1 MLAALFGIAVGC
13 LVVFG
18 IDPGWNR
25 AASALFLVAAMA
37 VPCAAVE
44 FVLLRRRPGN
54 GFDFGRPCFSARRVV
69 RKLTALWAIL
79 AVLLMCYAVLPL
91 YRTELYQP
99 FHWLLRNAM
108 FPFLLASIP
117 YVALID
123 AFQTEPEDSLY
134 ALGERLLNGSAQ
146 LGRKELDYLLG
157 WVVKG
162 FFLPLMFSYLSWKI
176 DAIAGFSLAGF
187 PPASFQQ
194 AVSQVYDMAYASIF
208 FIDVLIATAGYLMTL
223 RLLGTEI
230 RSVEPTVAGWLVAIA
245 CYDPFW
251 PGLFDSF
258 FRYTQE
264 RSWGL
269 WLEAYPVLYTLWAA
283 AILIVLSIYGWA
295 ALSFGIRFSN
305 LTHRGI
311 ITSGPYRFTKHPAY
325 VAKNISWWLIS
336 IPFLPA
342 DGSPFTALQLCLGLA
357 GINAIYVLRA
367 RTEERHLSQDPVYR
381 EYAAYISRHGI
392 FRWLPRGLAGVPNE
406 KGHPSGRPFSSALN
420 GASDGAR
427 TRDLRRDRPTL

>member
-1 MLAALFGIAVGC
+1 MHTTPKPPPSITGPVITLAALLGIAVGC
-13 LVVFG
+13 FVVFG
-18 IDPGWNR
+18 LKPGWNS
-25 AASALFLVAAMA
+25 AGSALFLVGAMA
-37 VPCAAVE
+37 LPCAVAE
-44 FVLLRRRPGN
+44 FFLHRLRAGS
-54 GFDFGRPCFSARRVV
+54 GFDFSKPRFSASRLL

-79 AVLLMCYAVLPL
+79 AVLLLCYAILPL

-108 FPFLLASIP
+108 FVFLLLSIP
-117 YVALID
+117 YVALVD
-123 AFQTEPEDSLY
+123 AFQKEPEDSLH
-134 ALGERLLNGSAQ
+134 ALGERLLNPAAH
-146 LGRKELDYLLG
+146 LRDKDLNYLLG
-157 WVVKG
+157 WAVKG

-176 DAIAGFSLAGF
+176 DTIAGVSLAGV
-187 PPASFQQ
+187 PGAGLQED
-194 AVSQVYDMAYASIF
+194 VSRVYDLAFTWIF

-230 RSVEPTVAGWLVAIA
+230 RSVEPTVAGWLVAVA

-258 FRYTQE
+258 FTYTHE

-283 AILIVLSIYGWA
+283 AILFVLSIYGWA

-336 IPFLPA
+336 IPFMPA
-342 DGSPFTALQLCLGLA
+342 DGSPVTALQLCLGLA
-357 GINAIYVLRA
+357 GINVIYLLRA

-381 EYAAYISRHGI
+381 EYAAYIRAHGI
-392 FRWLPRGLAGVPNE
+392 FRWLPRGIGEGQNE
-406 KGHPSGRPFSSALN
+406 KGHPGGRPFSSV
-420 GASDGAR
+420 
-427 TRDLRRDRPTL
+427 

>member
-1 MLAALFGIAVGC
+1 MHDTLRMPPSITGPVITLVALLGIALGC
-13 LVVFG
+13 YVVFG
-18 IDPGWNR
+18 LQPGWSG
-25 AASALFLVAAMA
+25 AGSALFLVGALAL
-37 VPCAAVE
+37 PCAAAE
-44 FVLLRRRPGN
+44 FLLRQLRPGS
-54 GFDFGRPCFSARRVV
+54 GFDFSRPRFSFRRLV

-79 AVLLMCYAVLPL
+79 AVLLLCYAILPL
-91 YRTELYQP
+91 YRAELYQP
-99 FHWLLRNAM
+99 FHWLLSN
-108 FPFLLASIP
+108 FLLAFLLLSVP
-117 YVALID
+117 YVALVD
-123 AFQTEPEDSLY
+123 AFQNEPEDSLH
-134 ALGERLLNGSAQ
+134 ALGERLLTPSAS
-146 LGRKELDYLLG
+146 LGPQDFNYLLG

-176 DAIAGFSLAGF
+176 DTIAGFSPAGF
-187 PPASFQQ
+187 QPARFQE
-194 AVSQVYDMAYASIF
+194 AVSRIYDLAFAWIF

-223 RLLGTEI
+223 KLLGTEI

-258 FRYTQE
+258 FRYTHE

-269 WLEAYPVLYTLWAA
+269 WLEAYPALYTLWAA
-283 AILIVLSIYGWA
+283 AILIVLAIYGWA

-342 DGSPFTALQLCLGLA
+342 DGSPVTALQLCLGLA
-357 GINAIYVLRA
+357 GINTIYLLRA
-367 RTEERHLSQDPVYR
+367 RTEERHLSQDPLYR
-381 EYAAYISRHGI
+381 EYAAYISQHGI
-392 FRWLPRGLAGVPNE
+392 FRWLPRGLAGAPNE
-406 KGHPSGRPFSSALN
+406 KGHPAGGPF
-420 GASDGAR
+420 R
-427 TRDLRRDRPTL
+427 QH